1 MIFQC
6 IFCFRRSRNF
16 TEAHQPV
23 RSRSTAKRKN
33 ENLGNISVRI
43 YPVASENRICMKVEI
58 YGYAFGKYSVL
69 FFVIDDR
76 NAVYDRVTLDGKR
89 VLK

>member
-1 MIFQC
+1 MIFQH

-23 RSRSTAKRKN
+23 RSRSTAERKN

-69 FFVIDDR
+69 FC
-76 NAVYDRVTLDGKR
+76 Y
-89 VLK
+89 